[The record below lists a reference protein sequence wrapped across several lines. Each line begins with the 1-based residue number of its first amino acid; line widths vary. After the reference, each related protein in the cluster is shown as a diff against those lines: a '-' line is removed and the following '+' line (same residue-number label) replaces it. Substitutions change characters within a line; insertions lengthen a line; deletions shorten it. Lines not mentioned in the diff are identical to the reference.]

1 MNRFCIIT
9 NTQKDENFEITNII
23 RNYLDLHKKEY
34 VLAMNEDVE
43 LFRKDGYMC
52 LSEIPEDIECA
63 IVLGGDGTM
72 ILSATNL
79 INKDIPI
86 IGVNLGTLGFL
97 TDIEKKNIVFA
108 LDALFED
115 KYRIENRL
123 MLEGSAFS
131 NQEEVHLGY
140 ALNDFVITRK
150 GTSGLIC
157 VNVYVNDELVNAYQ
171 GDGVIIST
179 PTGSTGYNLSA
190 GGPVATPTSK
200 VMVITPICPH
210 TFNNRSI
217 IVSLE
222 DKIRVELGKRSKES
236 DDAVVTLD
244 GRSRIKIQTGDV
256 IEISKANKDT
266 KLVKV
271 EDKSFFDILTTKL
284 GEV

>member
-97 TDIEKKNIVFA
+97 TDIEKKNILFA

-115 KYRIENRL
+115 KYRIENRS
-123 MLEGSAFS
+123 MLEGSVFS